1 MLQWLKLLKD
11 FLGIYLNRQQ
21 GIALLERIQA
31 SDLSADDRA
40 LVSRIMRATLK
51 LPAPPVHEP
60 SSPEAP
66 DHAAQISRR
75 RQRPWP

>member
-1 MLQWLKLLKD
+1 MLQRLKLLKD
-11 FLGIYLNRQQ
+11 FLGIYLNRRQ

-40 LVSRIMRATLK
+40 LVSRIIRAMLK
-51 LPAPPVHEP
+51 LPADPAYEP

-66 DHAAQISRR
+66 DHSAQISRR